1 MPSMKFKFKILAT
14 IFLFLGTAGC
24 AQVLEPFKIIW
35 GSSTRA
41 LEEARAEALS
51 KTYSCDFDACYDE
64 VLKIA
69 KETKYVVFVN
79 DRLRERIVVLGIP
92 GNVDTTE
99 VGIFFSELKDAA
111 IKIDVSS
118 LSSTAKEKAAHVIFE
133 GLDTKFK
140 EQK

>member
-1 MPSMKFKFKILAT
+1 MRTMKSIEKFFT
-14 IFLFLGTAGC
+14 VIFLMSAVSGC
-24 AQVLEPFKIIW
+24 AVVMEPFRILW

-41 LEEARAEALS
+41 LEQARAQAVS
-51 KTYSCDFDACYDE
+51 RTYNCDFDACYDA

-69 KETKYVVFVN
+69 KETKYVIFIN
-79 DRLRERIVVLGIP
+79 DRLQERIVVVGIP

-99 VGIFFSELKDAA
+99 VGIFFSEVKKSQVKVD
-111 IKIDVSS
+111 ISS
-118 LSSTAKEKAAHVIFE
+118 LSSTAKEKAAQVIFE